1 MGTTGGTRAS
11 ISRCGRVGGNDAQR
25 PRRKILRVT
34 TLAPDGPGSCLAALN
49 LPGPPI
55 IESEAQVPGYPA
67 MTATRQA
74 FNPAEGDLPTME
86 RKNQTAK

>member
-11 ISRCGRVGGNDAQR
+11 ISRCGKVYGNDAPR

-49 LPGPPI
+49 LPGSPI
-55 IESEAQVPGYPA
+55 IESEAQVLGYPA
-67 MTATRQA
+67 MKATRQA
-74 FNPAEGDLPTME
+74 FNPAEGDLPAMK
-86 RKNQTAK
+86 RKK

>member
-1 MGTTGGTRAS
+1 VGTTGGTRAS
-11 ISRCGRVGGNDAQR
+11 ISRCGKVYGNDAPR

-55 IESEAQVPGYPA
+55 IESKAQLPGYPA